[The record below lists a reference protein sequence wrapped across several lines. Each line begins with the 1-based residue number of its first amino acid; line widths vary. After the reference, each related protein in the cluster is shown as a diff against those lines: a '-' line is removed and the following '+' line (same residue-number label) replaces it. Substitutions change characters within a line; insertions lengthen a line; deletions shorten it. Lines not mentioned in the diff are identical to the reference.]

1 MNCAKCG
8 AAVQLGSRFCPGC
21 GAAVGL
27 QYCIGCGSPLTPDVN
42 FCPNCGKGIRGV
54 ANPAAPDTPPPPP
67 APAGIASDLKDL
79 VPGEAFLM
87 DTGHFP
93 ITYVKNMMSSTNGK
107 LYLTNRRL
115 VFKAGALQGVGGVY
129 TTPGLFIP
137 NPKDAQKS
145 KEYFAI
151 PLSEITGVESGWAN
165 VTVQATGQ
173 KYKFGGMR
181 KTKEWQ
187 EAINNARTQVG

>member
-1 MNCAKCG
+1 M
-8 AAVQLGSRFCPGC
+8 
-21 GAAVGL
+21 
-27 QYCIGCGSPLTPDVN
+27 PDVN
-42 FCPNCGKGIRGV
+42 FCPNCGKNTRTGIK
-54 ANPAAPDTPPPPP
+54 AEALEPPPPP
-67 APAGIASDLKDL
+67 AGIASNLKDL
-79 VPGEAFLM
+79 DSGEVVLM
-87 DTGHFP
+87 DTGLFP

-115 VFKAGALQGVGGVY
+115 VFKAGKLQPVGGVS
-129 TTPGLFIP
+129 PSPDLFIP

-151 PLSEITGVESGWAN
+151 PLSEITAVESGWASL
-165 VTVQATGQ
+165 TVQSARG

-187 EAINNARTQVG
+187 EAINRARTQAS